1 MTQFKQDRL
10 HRQTT
15 VYRRFY
21 SRSYEWQ
28 RLMDRMLKRVKYAA
42 YIALCTATLTLML
55 ALIAIVPALFH

>member
-15 VYRRFY
+15 AYRRFY

-28 RLMDRMLKRVKYAA
+28 RLMDRTFKRVKYAA
-42 YIALCTATLTLML
+42 YIVLCTATLTLMF

>member
-15 VYRRFY
+15 TYRRFY

-28 RLMDRMLKRVKYAA
+28 RLASRMFKRVKYAA
-42 YIALCTATLTLML
+42 YMALTAATLALMF
-55 ALIAIVPALFH
+55 ALIAVIPAFFH